1 MNHLYTVEGKKWQTV
16 LRVMTLVTLF
26 AGAYTLVQSVLLLI
40 QDLEIPDLSILVV
53 VIYLLATPF
62 AFAAALLWAYS
73 IHRMAQTGNGDLALV
88 LGYAMMI
95 MVNID
100 KLVYVSIHRE
110 GDSVSFVILSGLKLV
125 CFVICFLHYQ
135 GIGNRGITLFA
146 AILLVASAALELE
159 EAVRYLIE
167 TGYYAL
173 NSYYFIQ
180 TLLEG
185 LLATEGLLFLFGVKK
200 GYIQKR

>member
-1 MNHLYTVEGKKWQTV
+1 MDRLYTIEGRRWQTI
-16 LRVMTLVTLF
+16 LRVLTLITLF
-26 AGAYTLVQSVLLLI
+26 AGAYALVQSVLLLI

-62 AFAAALLWAYS
+62 AFLAALMWAYS
-73 IHRMAQTGNGDLALV
+73 VHRMAQAGNGDLALV
-88 LGYAMMI
+88 LGFAMMI

-100 KLVYVSIHRE
+100 KMVYVSIHRE
-110 GDSVSFVILSGLKLV
+110 GDSISFVILSGIKLV

-159 EAVRYLIE
+159 EAVRYLIG

-185 LLATEGLLFLFGVKK
+185 LLASESLLFVFGIKK

>member
-110 GDSVSFVILSGLKLV
+110 GDSVSFVILSGIKLV

>member
-1 MNHLYTVEGKKWQTV
+1 MNHIYTIEGKKWQTV
-16 LRVMTLVTLF
+16 LRVITLITLF
-26 AGAYTLVQSVLLLI
+26 AGAYTLVQSILLLI

-73 IHRMAQTGNGDLALV
+73 VHRMAQTGNGDLALV
-88 LGYAMMI
+88 LGFAMMI

-100 KLVYVSIHRE
+100 KLVYVSIHQE
-110 GDSVSFVILSGLKLV
+110 GDSLSFIILSAIKLV

-135 GIGNRGITLFA
+135 AIGNRGITLFA
-146 AILLVASAALELE
+146 AILLVASAVLELE
-159 EAVRYLIE
+159 EAVRYLVE

-185 LLATEGLLFLFGVKK
+185 LLAAEGLLFLFGVKK
-200 GYIQKR
+200 GFIQKR

>member
-1 MNHLYTVEGKKWQTV
+1 MDHLYTIEGRKWQTI
-16 LRVMTLVTLF
+16 LRVLTLITLF
-26 AGAYTLVQSVLLLI
+26 AGAYALVQSVLLLI

-53 VIYLLATPF
+53 VIYLLGTPF
-62 AFAAALLWAYS
+62 AFLAALFWAYS
-73 IHRMAQTGNGDLALV
+73 VHRMTQSGNGDLALV
-88 LGYAMMI
+88 VGFAMMI

-100 KLVYVSIHRE
+100 KLVYVSIHHE
-110 GDSVSFVILSGLKLV
+110 EDSVSFVILSGIKLV

-159 EAVRYLIE
+159 EAVRYLI
-167 TGYYAL
+167 GMSYYAL
-173 NSYYFIQ
+173 NSYYFVQ
-180 TLLEG
+180 TLLEA
-185 LLATEGLLFLFGVKK
+185 LLASEGLLFAFGIKR

>member
-110 GDSVSFVILSGLKLV
+110 GDLVSFVILSGIKLV

>member
-1 MNHLYTVEGKKWQTV
+1 MDHLYTIEGRKWQTI
-16 LRVMTLVTLF
+16 LRVLTLITLF
-26 AGAYTLVQSVLLLI
+26 AGAYALVQSVLLLI

-53 VIYLLATPF
+53 VIYLLGTPF
-62 AFAAALLWAYS
+62 AFLAALLWAYS
-73 IHRMAQTGNGDLALV
+73 VHRMTQAGNGDLALV
-88 LGYAMMI
+88 VGFAMMI

-100 KLVYVSIHRE
+100 KLVYVSIHHE
-110 GDSVSFVILSGLKLV
+110 EDSVSFVILSGIKLV

-159 EAVRYLIE
+159 EAVRYLI
-167 TGYYAL
+167 GMSYYAL
-173 NSYYFIQ
+173 NSYYFVQ
-180 TLLEG
+180 TLLEA
-185 LLATEGLLFLFGVKK
+185 LLASEGLLFAFGIKR

>member
-16 LRVMTLVTLF
+16 LRVITLITLF
-26 AGAYTLVQSVLLLI
+26 VGAYSLVQSVLLLI
-40 QDLEIPDLSILVV
+40 QDLEIPDLSMLVV
-53 VIYLLATPF
+53 VIYLMATPF

-73 IHRMAQTGNGDLALV
+73 VHRMTQTANGDLALV

-100 KLVYVSIHRE
+100 KLVYVSIHQE
-110 GDSVSFVILSGLKLV
+110 GDSLSFVILSGIKLV

-159 EAVRYLIE
+159 EAVRYLIQ
-167 TGYYAL
+167 TGNYAL

-185 LLATEGLLFLFGVKK
+185 FLAVEGLLFLFGVKK
-200 GYIQKR
+200 GFIQKR

>member
-1 MNHLYTVEGKKWQTV
+1 MDHLYTIEGRKWQTI
-16 LRVMTLVTLF
+16 LRVLTLITLF
-26 AGAYTLVQSVLLLI
+26 AGAYALVQSVLLLI

-53 VIYLLATPF
+53 VIYLLGTPF
-62 AFAAALLWAYS
+62 AFLAALFWAYS
-73 IHRMAQTGNGDLALV
+73 VHRMTQSGNGDLALV
-88 LGYAMMI
+88 VGFAMMI

-100 KLVYVSIHRE
+100 MLVYVSIHHE
-110 GDSVSFVILSGLKLV
+110 EDSVSFVILSGIKLV

-159 EAVRYLIE
+159 EAVRYLI
-167 TGYYAL
+167 GMSYYAL
-173 NSYYFIQ
+173 NSYYFVQ
-180 TLLEG
+180 TLLEA
-185 LLATEGLLFLFGVKK
+185 LLASEGLLFAFGIKR

>member
-110 GDSVSFVILSGLKLV
+110 GDLVSFVILSGIKLV
-125 CFVICFLHYQ
+125 SFVICFLHYQ